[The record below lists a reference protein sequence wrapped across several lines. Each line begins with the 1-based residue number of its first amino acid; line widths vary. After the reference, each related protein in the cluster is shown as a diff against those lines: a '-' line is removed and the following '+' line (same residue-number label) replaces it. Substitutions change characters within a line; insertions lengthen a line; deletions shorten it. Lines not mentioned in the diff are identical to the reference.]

1 LSSQALRKFF
11 NLDETDQIPEE
22 ISYILDQ
29 TELIRFDPGD
39 TITKEGDFGDALFVI
54 DSGSAD
60 VISDSSGG
68 MVIGEVNEGDFF
80 GEVALMTGGL
90 RTATIMARTPM
101 LVFKIYKDGIDYLS
115 EVYPHIAGTLLQK
128 IYTRLSSSY
137 FRLEQKNAEL
147 RQLSHMRLE
156 LASLF
161 TNVVLLITLYTF
173 ILGLINSDF
182 FALRF
187 DLENYYLFSRIIEAA
202 TLLMV
207 LKIIVNSS
215 LEWKH
220 FGLTTLGARNSIIES
235 ILVSVAVMALL
246 YWAKLILMRYYPAS
260 FAGEE
265 VIDFS
270 YFDWTY
276 ITYLVV
282 APLQE
287 FITRGVVQSTLQR
300 LLVGRY
306 SWLSAIVI
314 TSLLFGSLH
323 LFSSLYL
330 GLAALVSS
338 WLWGWMYHRHQNLIG
353 VSISH
358 FLIGNFVGLLGF
370 WVYF

>member
-1 LSSQALRKFF
+1 
-11 NLDETDQIPEE
+11 
-22 ISYILDQ
+22 
-29 TELIRFDPGD
+29 
-39 TITKEGDFGDALFVI
+39 
-54 DSGSAD
+54 
-60 VISDSSGG
+60 
-68 MVIGEVNEGDFF
+68 
-80 GEVALMTGGL
+80 
-90 RTATIMARTPM
+90 
-101 LVFKIYKDGIDYLS
+101 
-115 EVYPHIAGTLLQK
+115 
-128 IYTRLSSSY
+128 
-137 FRLEQKNAEL
+137 
-147 RQLSHMRLE
+147 MRLE

-187 DLENYYLFSRIIEAA
+187 DPENYYLFSKLIEAA

-300 LLVGRY
+300 LLVRTLQLVVGNRY
-306 SWLSAIVI
+306 
-314 TSLLFGSLH
+314 
-323 LFSSLYL
+323 Y
-330 GLAALVSS
+330 LAAVWILAPV
-338 WLWGWMYHRHQNLIG
+338 LITIFG
-353 VSISH
+353 IGCVSIQLALGVDVSPPPKPYRCEH
-358 FLIGNFVGLLGF
+358 IPFSDWQFCGVVGL
-370 WVYF
+370 WAYF